1 MILQAELANI
11 AKNMCFKSKFNEQQF
26 FIETP

>member
-11 AKNMCFKSKFNEQQF
+11 TQNMYFKSKFNEQQF
-26 FIETP
+26 FIDTP